1 MQPEHRAFLQ
11 KHLIPISRDSNVWDF
26 CCGSG
31 MNGIVALKNN
41 ARWVTFTDVR
51 QQTMLDWVAQK
62 APGEVDK
69 TRYRWEYFD
78 ADQIDK
84 YLPQV
89 PTQDLDI
96 IIYCGHF
103 YHARNHYEIAKMFT
117 KTQARHLILESKT
130 IRPNAEDSRMTI
142 DWHIESTKENLNTF
156 EESKT
161 HSIVGSPNFKWTKTC
176 FELLGWWEEDSE
188 IIEYTAP
195 EAEQFTFS
203 FLENRHGLAERKEH
217 TMYRYRIKFIRNV

>member
-1 MQPEHRAFLQ
+1 MQPEHRSFLQ
-11 KHLIPISRDSNVWDF
+11 KHLVPISRDSNVWDF

-62 APGEVDK
+62 APGEVDD
-69 TRYRWEYFD
+69 TRYCWEYFD

-103 YHARNHYEIAKMFT
+103 YHARNHYEIAKMLT
-117 KTQARHLILESKT
+117 KTRARHLILESKT
-130 IRPNAEDSRMTI
+130 GRPNLINETAEIDHQMSI
-142 DWHIESTKENLNTF
+142 DWHIESTKRNLDTF
-156 EESKT
+156 EEYKT
-161 HSIVGSPNFKWTKTC
+161 HSLVGAPNFKWTKTC
-176 FELLGWWEEDSE
+176 FEMLGWWEEDSE
-188 IIEYTAP
+188 IVEYTTAK
-195 EAEQFTFS
+195 S
-203 FLENRHGLAERKEH
+203 K